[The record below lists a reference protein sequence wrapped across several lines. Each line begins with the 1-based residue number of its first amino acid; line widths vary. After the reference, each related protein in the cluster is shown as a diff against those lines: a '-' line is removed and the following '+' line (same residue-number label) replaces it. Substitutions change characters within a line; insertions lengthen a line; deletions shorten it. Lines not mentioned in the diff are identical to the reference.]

1 MQANEA
7 GAQVE
12 TVERRRIKRQQVLKR
27 GQLVFGFNGSIIDC
41 LIMNESRYGVQ
52 VEVPVMTA
60 MPEHVKLKFV
70 GGASID
76 ALCRWSQ
83 GNRIGLE
90 FLGSQIYDETAL
102 RRRRTIAVALR
113 NQGVNTAVIMLRD
126 IQYFN
131 NQELQSLAEAAEIA
145 VARLASHLE

>member
-1 MQANEA
+1 
-7 GAQVE
+7 
-12 TVERRRIKRQQVLKR
+12 
-27 GQLVFGFNGSIIDC
+27 
-41 LIMNESRYGVQ
+41 
-52 VEVPVMTA
+52 MTA
-60 MPEHVKLKFV
+60 MPEQVKMRFV
-70 GGASID
+70 GGASFD
-76 ALCRWSQ
+76 ARCRWSA

-113 NQGVNTAVIMLRD
+113 NQGVNTAVVMLRD

-131 NQELQSLAEAAEIA
+131 NEELQTLAEAAEMA